1 VQEPFNV
8 NRVALAA
15 GRAAVALPGFV
26 ETRRAEVAAARELL
40 RELLTERGLSTHPS
54 QANFLLVNLG
64 MDDGPVCERLLH
76 EGVLIRGGTEF
87 GLPGFARITVAREPV
102 MRRTA
107 ELVGEAVAAAH

>member
-1 VQEPFNV
+1 
-8 NRVALAA
+8 VALAA